1 MDNMWLFD
9 KLFKKNDSSQK
20 KQNVSDNQEQ
30 QSVIVPEHLMTSQYA
45 ALFLQTKEQAYQKAY
60 IHQLTDIGFSQ
71 NNAERMFEF
80 ECDVIRKHGK
90 QYLTHPQFTQ
100 LWFFGLSQ
108 PFFLNYPKTKYDI
121 LKEKFFTMSELCK
134 IIDEA
139 EWHFWNSHDKI
150 LSDEVWKEICEWRL
164 KGSGAE
170 FASNYFDMIVNE
182 TGIPGEN
189 IGNYCGLQGR
199 HLDKYK
205 WS

>member
-1 MDNMWLFD
+1 MGLLN
-9 KLFKKNDSSQK
+9 KLFRKSDNSPK
-20 KQNVSDNQEQ
+20 KQNVSNDTEQ
-30 QSVIVPEHLMTSQYA
+30 QNVVVPDHLMTSQYA
-45 ALFLQTKEQAYQKAY
+45 ALFLQTKKQIYQKTY
-60 IHQLTDIGFSQ
+60 LHQLTEIGFSQ
-71 NNAERMFEF
+71 KNAEKMFEF

-100 LWFFGLSQ
+100 FWFFGLSQ
-108 PFFLNYPKTKYDI
+108 PFFQKYPKTKDDI

-139 EWHFWNSHDKI
+139 EWHFWNSRNKELPDG
-150 LSDEVWKEICEWRL
+150 VWGEICEWRL
-164 KGSGAE
+164 KGKGAE

-182 TGIPGEN
+182 TGIPSEN
-189 IGNYCGLQGR
+189 IGNYCGLQGK